1 MNYTSSNS
9 RSAFSKTKIIEI
21 VGPAGAGK
29 TTLYQALGCYTDHIR
44 LENFP
49 DVHKWSDAP
58 FYILNG
64 IRLISSL
71 VRLPKSNS
79 RQLTRREFAW
89 MSILYGW
96 SALLRKQ
103 SKESNKTII
112 LDQGPIYLLAEMRLF
127 GPEYLRQ
134 SSADSLWHDFYKCWR
149 TTLDMV
155 VLLDA
160 ANDILLERIRNRE
173 QGLIVKDQPAP
184 VVYDYLNRY
193 RTQYAFLLSTLAMK
207 NTNLKILRCDSG
219 LMQPEDVLKRFLS
232 ELGC

>member
-1 MNYTSSNS
+1 MNYTSGKS
-9 RSAFSKTKIIEI
+9 RSTFGKTKIIEI

-29 TTLYQALGCYTDHIR
+29 TTLYQALGCYTDHIQ
-44 LENFP
+44 LDNFP

-64 IRLISSL
+64 VRLVSSL

-79 RQLTRREFAW
+79 RPLTRRELAW

-103 SKESNKTII
+103 SQGNNKAII

-134 SSADSLWHDFYKCWR
+134 SSAESLWQDFYKRWQA
-149 TTLDMV
+149 TLDMV
-155 VLLDA
+155 VMLDA
-160 ANDILLERIRNRE
+160 ANDVLLERIRDRE
-173 QGLIVKDQPAP
+173 QDLIVKDQPAP

-193 RTQYAFLLSTLAMK
+193 RTQYAFLLSTLAAK
-207 NTNLKILRCDSG
+207 NTNLKILRCDAG
-219 LMQPEDVLKRFLS
+219 LMRPEEILNRFLS

>member
-1 MNYTSSNS
+1 MNYISSNS
-9 RSAFSKTKIIEI
+9 GSVFSKTKIIEI

-29 TTLYQALGCYTDHIR
+29 TTLYQALGCHTDRIR

-49 DVHKWSDAP
+49 DVHKWADVP

-64 IRLISSL
+64 IQLISSL
-71 VRLPKSNS
+71 ICLPRSNS

-103 SKESNKTII
+103 SKESNKAII

-134 SSADSLWHDFYKCWR
+134 SSTDSLWQDFYQRWK

-160 ANDILLERIRNRE
+160 ANDVLLERIRNRKQE
-173 QGLIVKDQPAP
+173 LIVKDQPVA
-184 VVYDYLNRY
+184 VVYDYLNHY
-193 RTQYAFLLSTLAMK
+193 RAEYAFLLSTLAAR
-207 NTNLKILRCDSG
+207 NADLKILRFDAG
-219 LMQPEDVLKRFLS
+219 LLRPEDILNRFLS